1 MISHEHLGEFY
12 GTTKTVTLS
21 NGKKVKFDFVQEPC
35 GNTIISPIGVCL
47 TEEEANEIA
56 EMEL

>member
-12 GTTKTVTLS
+12 HTTKTVTLS

-35 GNTIISPIGVCL
+35 GNTIIRPIGVYF
-47 TEEEANEIA
+47 TKEECDEIA
-56 EMEL
+56 EMDL